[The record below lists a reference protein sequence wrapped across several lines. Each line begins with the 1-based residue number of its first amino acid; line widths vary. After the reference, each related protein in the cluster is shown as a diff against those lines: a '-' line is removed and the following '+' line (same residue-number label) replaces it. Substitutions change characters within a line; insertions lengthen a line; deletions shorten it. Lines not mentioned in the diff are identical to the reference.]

1 MMFLK
6 MSQYIATTNQDM
18 LWNMFQKI
26 PEVAQFSISKKQDI
40 FRNSISYFYQQ
51 MNPTAHLSREQL
63 QELNKQTISYLL
75 DQVRPRVPLPQQT
88 YTQQQPPPVPQMV
101 ETPEEKTQR
110 IFEEKQKQYDDLTR
124 KPDLPKPSDLFQE
137 PTTDDD
143 GAIQNMDEL
152 ISQYQEQRSSEI
164 PAYEPIPV
172 PNAPA
177 DTNTNTNTNATQ
189 MTNTQSQLLQTILE
203 TVQRLE
209 KRMENIES
217 QFSDIQFSEEDQTI
231 V

>member
-124 KPDLPKPSDLFQE
+124 KPELPKPSDLFQDPYKTWTSLFLNTKNSE
-137 PTTDDD
+137 AVKSQRTNPFPCQMHQR
-143 GAIQNMDEL
+143 IQ
-152 ISQYQEQRSSEI
+152 I
-164 PAYEPIPV
+164 
-172 PNAPA
+172 
-177 DTNTNTNTNATQ
+177 Q
-189 MTNTQSQLLQTILE
+189 MQMQP
-203 TVQRLE
+203 
-209 KRMENIES
+209 K
-217 QFSDIQFSEEDQTI
+217 
-231 V
+231 